1 MCSREKDCQAWRA
14 TSDCLQDI
22 INSNTRST
30 TFATTR
36 QGNPL
41 VNTPINL
48 NLTDY
53 LTASLYAFGGIPTV
67 RLKKRQNWEEVA
79 KPR

>member
-1 MCSREKDCQAWRA
+1 MQ
-14 TSDCLQDI
+14 
-22 INSNTRST
+22 
-30 TFATTR
+30 TFKIAVVFARFQCYHHRTPG
-36 QGNPL
+36 QEI
-41 VNTPINL
+41 TPINP